1 MTSNNLILKTGLIAL
16 SFMVAV
22 IPVTLSQNSENNK
35 PAIIK
40 NMIDSQNFVF
50 VPNTMIPLRGGSKAL
65 TSYYQLGVS
74 KDSLVSYLP
83 FIGRAYNAPI
93 LPGENG
99 FDFTST
105 SFEYKIKNH
114 KRSGWDITIKPKD
127 HVNVQQFILRVFDN
141 GSASLNVIS
150 LNRDPVSYSG
160 YVTGHKQKE

>member
-1 MTSNNLILKTGLIAL
+1 MTSHHPIIKTGLFVL
-16 SFMVAV
+16 LFMAAV
-22 IPVTLSQNSENNK
+22 IPVTQAQNSKNNK
-35 PAIIK
+35 QAVIK

-50 VPNTMIPLRGGSKAL
+50 VPNTMIPMRGGSKTL
-65 TSYYQLGVS
+65 TSYYQLAVS

-93 LPGENG
+93 LPDENG

-105 SFEYKIKNH
+105 SFDYKIKNH
-114 KRSGWDITIKPKD
+114 KKSGWDITIKPKD

-160 YVTGHKQKE
+160 YVTGHK